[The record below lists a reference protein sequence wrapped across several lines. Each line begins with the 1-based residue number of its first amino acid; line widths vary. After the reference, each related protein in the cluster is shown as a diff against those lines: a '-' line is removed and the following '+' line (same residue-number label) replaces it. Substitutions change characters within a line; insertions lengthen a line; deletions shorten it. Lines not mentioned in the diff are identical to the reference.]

1 MKAIGEVITKYRK
14 KYGLS
19 QAELSQK
26 LKEHGIS
33 VSIPSVCCWE
43 RNASTPNAVQFLTL
57 CEILNITDIYQ
68 TFIGE
73 PKTKKSDPFAG
84 LNQRGIERAMEYI
97 HLLSLSDEFR
107 QLPDNVI
114 PFERYLPHF
123 TIPVSAGLGE
133 FLDGNNY
140 ENIPVPPEVP
150 EQATFA
156 LTVSGDSMEPKFNDK
171 QIVWVE
177 RIERINHDEIGIFCL
192 NGEAYIK
199 KLQDDK
205 NGVYL
210 ISLNKRYKP
219 IPVKPDDSFRIL
231 GRVLM

>member
-1 MKAIGEVITKYRK
+1 MKAIGEVIARYRK
-14 KYGLS
+14 ELGLS
-19 QAELSQK
+19 QAGLSQK
-26 LKEHGIS
+26 LKEYGIS
-33 VSIPSVCCWE
+33 VSTPSVCCWE
-43 RNASTPNAVQFLTL
+43 KNTTMPNALQLLAV

-68 TFIGE
+68 EFVGE
-73 PKTKKSDPFAG
+73 DKTKAPDPFEG
-84 LNQRGIERAMEYI
+84 LNQRGIERAKEYI

-107 QLPDNVI
+107 QLPDNII
-114 PFERYLPHF
+114 PFERLLPRF

-133 FLDGNNY
+133 FLDGDDY

-156 LTVSGDSMEPKFNDK
+156 LTISGNSMEPLFHDK

-177 RIERINHDEIGIFCL
+177 RTEQINNDEIGIFCL

-199 KLQDDK
+199 KLQDNKD
-205 NGVYL
+205 GVYL
-210 ISLNKRYKP
+210 ISLNKRYEP
-219 IPVKPDDSFRIL
+219 IPVKPDDSFTIL

>member
-1 MKAIGEVITKYRK
+1 MKAIGEVIKRYRK
-14 KYGLS
+14 KHGLS

-26 LKEHGIS
+26 LKKHGIS

-43 RNASTPNAVQFLTL
+43 RNTSTPNALQLLTL
-57 CEILNITDIYQ
+57 CEILDITDIYRA
-68 TFIGE
+68 FIGE
-73 PKTKKSDPFAG
+73 DKTKSPNPFEG
-84 LNQRGIERAMEYI
+84 LNQRGIERAKEYI

-107 QLPDNVI
+107 QLTDNVI
-114 PFERYLPHF
+114 PFERYLPRF

-133 FLDGNNY
+133 FLDGNDY
-140 ENIPVPPEVP
+140 ENIPVPPTVP

-156 LTVSGDSMEPKFNDK
+156 LTVRGDSMEPKFHDK

-177 RIERINHDEIGIFCL
+177 RTEQINQEEIGIFCL
-192 NGEAYIK
+192 NGQAYIK
-199 KLQDDK
+199 KLQDDRD
-205 NGVYL
+205 GVYL
-210 ISLNKRYKP
+210 ISLNKRYEP